1 MTKTPKTTLK
11 RSRPKKKR
19 THLPSLSQVQR
30 DVFQMRMEAD
40 SRIPRD
46 VVNAVMASFNAAAN
60 KDAETPRVVID
71 SLTHEEKALIVPFE
85 AGYGA
90 IFSSVGAKGRAALM
104 ADSELDSLIE
114 REANDD
120 ENAGR

>member
-46 VVNAVMASFNAAAN
+46 VREAVMASFNAAAN

-85 AGYGA
+85 AGYSA
-90 IFSSVGAKGRAALM
+90 IFGGVGARGSARML
-104 ADSELDSLIE
+104 ADYELDRLISE
-114 REANDD
+114 EAG
-120 ENAGR
+120 E

>member
-71 SLTHEEKALIVPFE
+71 SLSPEEKALIVPFE
-85 AGYGA
+85 AGYGV
-90 IFSSVGAKGRAALM
+90 ILGRTATQGQIALM
-104 ADSELDSLIE
+104 QMTDEQWNALI
-114 REANDD
+114 DD
-120 ENAGR
+120 DA